1 MPLLDFFF
9 SLLWIFLWI
18 AWIWLVISIFIDIFR
33 SDDLNGWGKALWS
46 LFVLFLPF
54 LGVFVY
60 LIARGGSMQERRIND
75 YTRQQQATDSYIR
88 SVAGDGD
95 GGGVA
100 DELAKLGQLKDQGAL
115 TQAEY
120 DSQKAKLLA

>member
-1 MPLLDFFF
+1 MPLLDLFF
-9 SLLWIFLWI
+9 SMLWIFLWI
-18 AWIWLVISIFIDIFR
+18 AWIWLVVMIFMDIFR
-33 SDDLNGWGKALWS
+33 SEDLSGWGKALWT

-60 LIARGGSMQERRIND
+60 LIARGESMQERRIDD
-75 YTRQQQATDSYIR
+75 YKKQQQATNEYIR
-88 SVAGDGD
+88 SAAG
-95 GGGVA
+95 GGSGVA

>member
-18 AWIWLVISIFIDIFR
+18 AWIWLVIAIFIDIFR
-33 SDDLNGWGKALWS
+33 SEDLSGWSKALWS

-54 LGVFVY
+54 LGVFIY
-60 LIARGGSMQERRIND
+60 LIVRGGSMQERRIND
-75 YTRQQQATDSYIR
+75 YTRQQQATDQYIR
-88 SVAGDGD
+88 SVAGG
-95 GGGVA
+95 GSGGVA
-100 DELAKLGQLKDQGAL
+100 DELTKLGQLKDQGTI

>member
-33 SDDLNGWGKALWS
+33 SDDLSGWGKAGWS
-46 LFVLFLPF
+46 IFVIFLPF

-60 LIARGGSMQERRIND
+60 LIARGGSMQERRYND
-75 YTRQQQATDSYIR
+75 AKKQQAATDSYIR
-88 SVAGDGD
+88 SVAGGNPDS
-95 GGGVA
+95 VA
-100 DELAKLGQLKDQGAL
+100 DELAKLGQLKDSGAI
-115 TQAEY
+115 TQDEY
-120 DSQKAKLLA
+120 DKQKAKLLA

>member
-18 AWIWLVISIFIDIFR
+18 AWIWLVITIFIDIFR
-33 SDDLNGWGKALWS
+33 SDDLSGWGKALWS
-46 LFVLFLPF
+46 LFVIFLPF

-60 LIARGGSMQERRIND
+60 LIARGGSMQERRYND
-75 YTRQQQATDSYIR
+75 VKKQQQATDSYIR
-88 SVAGDGD
+88 SVAGGGD
-95 GGGVA
+95 SVA
-100 DELAKLGQLKDQGAL
+100 DELAKLGQLKDQGAI

>member
-1 MPLLDFFF
+1 MPLLDLFF
-9 SLLWIFLWI
+9 SMLWIFLWI

-60 LIARGGSMQERRIND
+60 LIARGGSMQERRIDD
-75 YTRQQQATDSYIR
+75 YKKQQQATDEYIR
-88 SVAGDGD
+88 SAS
-95 GGGVA
+95 GGGSGVA

>member
-33 SDDLNGWGKALWS
+33 SEDLSGWGKALWS

-60 LIARGGSMQERRIND
+60 LIARGGSMQERRIDD
-75 YTRQQQATDSYIR
+75 YKQQQAATDAYIR
-88 SVAGDGD
+88 SAAGGTD
-95 GGGVA
+95 GVA

-120 DSQKAKLLA
+120 DNQKAKLLA